1 MGMIQEKQPVDFEQ
15 IYIAYFSKMKHF
27 AKEYVLSD
35 EDAENIVQDV
45 FGELWERKEIL
56 ELPINIIA
64 YLFTAIKNRC
74 VDFLR
79 RKILIKDIEDKLQE
93 EYRLTLQAK
102 YYSLEHLDLDILEE
116 ESIEQIL
123 SKAIDALPEKCGKF
137 LLKIKSRVKSKKRLL
152 QN

>member
-102 YYSLEHLDLDILEE
+102 YYSL
-116 ESIEQIL
+116 
-123 SKAIDALPEKCGKF
+123 KF
-137 LLKIKSRVKSKKRLL
+137 RK
-152 QN
+152 